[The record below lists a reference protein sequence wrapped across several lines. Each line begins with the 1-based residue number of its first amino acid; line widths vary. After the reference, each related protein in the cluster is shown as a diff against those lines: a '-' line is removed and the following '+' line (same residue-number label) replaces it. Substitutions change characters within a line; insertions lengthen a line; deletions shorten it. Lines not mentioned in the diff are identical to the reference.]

1 MGYGQR
7 RSGEARAAEPLSA
20 QSHAL
25 GNDKAAPDAML
36 ANIPVPQRQLQTLG
50 AYRAGHAD
58 GDSARG
64 FAAGYFLVRTDWK
77 PFVRIKGPVSAPRL
91 DGHSFP

>member
-36 ANIPVPQRQLQTLG
+36 ANIPVPQRQLQ
-50 AYRAGHAD
+50 RAIGHVPA
-58 GDSARG
+58 SLRARRRTCDECHVRAPLP
-64 FAAGYFLVRTDWK
+64 AAG
-77 PFVRIKGPVSAPRL
+77 
-91 DGHSFP
+91 